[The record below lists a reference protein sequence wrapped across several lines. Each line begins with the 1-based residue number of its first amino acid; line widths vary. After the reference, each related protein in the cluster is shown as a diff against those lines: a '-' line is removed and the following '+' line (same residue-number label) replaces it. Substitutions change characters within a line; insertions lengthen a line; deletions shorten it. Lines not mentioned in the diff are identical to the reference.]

1 MGKAMAH
8 LAVVFAELERD
19 FIRSRTREALA
30 VRRDHGV
37 VLVRPR
43 STPDDVVAR
52 VVRERTEGKT
62 AYAIARDLNKDGVPT
77 AQGARAWSQ
86 VTVRALLM
94 REGVIDYSCLAPV
107 PRPVF
112 GASF

>member
-8 LAVVFAELERD
+8 MAVVFAELERD

-37 VLVRPR
+37 VLGRPR
-43 STPDDVVAR
+43 STPDDVVAPR
-52 VVRERTEGKT
+52 CAG
-62 AYAIARDLNKDGVPT
+62 AHGGQDGDAIARDLNKDAVPT

-86 VTVRALLM
+86 ATVRALLM
-94 REGVIDYSCLAPV
+94 REGVH
-107 PRPVF
+107 
-112 GASF
+112 